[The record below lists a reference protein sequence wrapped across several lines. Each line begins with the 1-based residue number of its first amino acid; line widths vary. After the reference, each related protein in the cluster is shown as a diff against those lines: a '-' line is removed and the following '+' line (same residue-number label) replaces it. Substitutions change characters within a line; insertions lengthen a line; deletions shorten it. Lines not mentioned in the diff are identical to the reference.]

1 MQDLEAEAKIQVP
14 QTVEQMTSE
23 QLAMLLNQQYGQIMQ
38 AQQNL
43 IAINKELEKRMTKE
57 Q

>member
-1 MQDLEAEAKIQVP
+1 METVVQQN
-14 QTVEQMTSE
+14 QTIEQMSSE
-23 QLAMLLNQQYGQIMQ
+23 QLGLLLNQQYGQIMQ

-43 IAINKELEKRMTKE
+43 IAINKELEKRMAKE